1 MPEAKYIDLEELRK
15 LANIGAT
22 QREIAHWFGLS
33 VKRIE
38 QLLKQPKYRQVYD
51 TGRAQF
57 HVSLRRTQVE
67 KALAGNVTMLI
78 WLGKQELG
86 QKDMVINQNENTNT
100 QTVNLNVHQSAQALL
115 SRFAEDVTA
124 ELSKETVIEISAS
137 RTSEDLPQLEGILG
151 QTGPAETGQ

>member
-1 MPEAKYIDLEELRK
+1 
-15 LANIGAT
+15 
-22 QREIAHWFGLS
+22 
-33 VKRIE
+33 
-38 QLLKQPKYRQVYD
+38 
-51 TGRAQF
+51 
-57 HVSLRRTQVE
+57 
-67 KALAGNVTMLI
+67 MLI